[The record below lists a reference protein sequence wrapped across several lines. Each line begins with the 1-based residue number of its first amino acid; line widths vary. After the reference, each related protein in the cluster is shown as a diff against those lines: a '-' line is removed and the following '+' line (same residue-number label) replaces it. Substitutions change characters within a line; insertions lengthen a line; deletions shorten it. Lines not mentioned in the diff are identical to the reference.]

1 MFVVCK
7 WYPVHLLYTGQ
18 CLIAG
23 EIKTI
28 GGGIRVPWTL
38 FMPPTLKKWGGILVS
53 ACPYVCMYVCIHVRD
68 IVLKLHVWIPHGKIA
83 DAYFWFSLNYL
94 PLSNYGPLTN
104 KGMKFCK
111 CRISK
116 SIIARNLKLVSAD
129 RG

>member
-1 MFVVCK
+1 MAIETV
-7 WYPVHLLYTGQ
+7 WYLLEHEDIILTCIFSLY
-18 CLIAG
+18 LDS
-23 EIKTI
+23 
-28 GGGIRVPWTL
+28 
-38 FMPPTLKKWGGILVS
+38 FMCDYAPNFEKVGDILVS
-53 ACPYVCMYVCIHVRD
+53 ACPYVCMYVCTYVSIHVRD
-68 IVLKLHVWIPHGKIA
+68 IVLKLHVWIPHGNIA

-111 CRISK
+111 CRFSK